1 MSYRRPF
8 YLLNAA
14 LLICF
19 VIAFGMDYNPEWKHY
34 QRRYCKMAAEVS
46 QKKAAEAKDPEEKKA
61 LELEAK
67 KFRNAPLEIKQ
78 IISKDLGKIDRCI
91 TCHVG
96 MDEYTNPAMTNGFT
110 EHPYKAHPNV
120 SALAK
125 NHPFTKYG
133 CTVCHQGQGLA
144 TTVKAAHGKVHNWEH
159 PMLEGARVQASC
171 ARCHQNLETLAGA
184 EVAAKGKRLFYMH
197 GCQGCHS
204 INTVGGVV
212 SVDLGDI
219 NDKPLERIAG
229 FNFSRIHG
237 KDGKSLEEEDW
248 SIQNWVL
255 GHLTN
260 DPMQVTPNDPLAKI
274 NPEPVAPSG
283 MPNFTEEDA
292 AGRRE
297 LSVDDAEA
305 ITTWL
310 LSHTAGLLP
319 HKYMVTQ
326 AASPEP
332 RFTDAAAHGKF
343 VYEKYGCAGCHGLH
357 GTKGRRN
364 FNAMAAGQDAG
375 APDQAVEM
383 AKGRVPTL
391 VDTVGTYTH
400 EELVKKISSGV
411 PASAINRF
419 SAAGPTTPL
428 YMPAWK
434 DKIKPQEI
442 SDLATWLLSIAKK
455 DDSGF

>member
-1 MSYRRPF
+1 MNYRFWF
-8 YLLNAA
+8 YTLNAA

-19 VIAFGMDYNPEWKHY
+19 AIAFGQDYNAEWKHY
-34 QRRYCKMAAEVS
+34 QRQYYKMAADS
-46 QKKAAEAKDPEEKKA
+46 AQKKADAETDPEKKKLLQA
-61 LELEAK
+61 EVVK
-67 KFRNAPLEIKQ
+67 WKHQPLEIKQ
-78 IISKDLGKIDRCI
+78 VIAKDLGTVDRCI

-96 MDEYTNPAMTNGFT
+96 MDPYTNPTMKNDFKD
-110 EHPYKAHPNV
+110 HPYAAHPKV
-120 SALAK
+120 DILDK

-144 TTVKAAHGKVHNWEH
+144 TTTKDAHGKVHNWER
-159 PMLEGARVQASC
+159 PMFEGKRVQASC
-171 ARCHQNLETLAGA
+171 ARCHQNFEKLPGA
-184 EVAAKGKRLFYMH
+184 EVAAKGKQLFYQH

-219 NDKPLERIAG
+219 NDKPLERILG
-229 FNFSRIHG
+229 SNFAHVIG
-237 KDGKSLEEEDW
+237 KDGKPLPEEEW
-248 SIQNWVL
+248 TLQNWVL

-260 DPMQVTPNDPLAKI
+260 DPMKVTPNDPLAQM
-274 NPEPVAPSG
+274 NAEPVAPSG

-292 AGRRE
+292 TGKRE

-310 LSHTAGLLP
+310 LSHTAEQLP
-319 HKYMVTQ
+319 YKYMVT
-326 AASPEP
+326 APEKPEP
-332 RFTDAAAHGKF
+332 KFASAAEHGKF
-343 VYEKYGCAGCHGLH
+343 VFEKYGCAGCHGLH

-364 FNAMAAGQDAG
+364 FNAMGKDQDPN
-375 APDQAVEM
+375 APDQVAEM
-383 AKGRVPTL
+383 AKGREPTL

-400 EELVKKISSGV
+400 EELVKKIAGGV

-419 SAAGPTTPL
+419 KADGPVTPL

-434 DKIKPQEI
+434 DKIKPQELD
-442 SDLATWLLSIAKK
+442 DLATWLLTIAKK
-455 DDSGF
+455 DESGF